1 MNVETCT
8 RMFFGVATFKT
19 DMGSVLQSS
28 DVMPTPG
35 NIAKG
40 WSQTKYYLCRHFMLV
55 LRTVNT
61 YR

>member
-8 RMFFGVATFKT
+8 RMFFGVATFKS

-28 DVMPTPG
+28 DVMPTPR

-40 WSQTKYYLCRHFMLV
+40 WSQTKYYLRRHFVLV
-55 LRTVNT
+55 LRIVLT

>member
-28 DVMPTPG
+28 DVMPTPE
-35 NIAKG
+35 NIAIGGAKP
-40 WSQTKYYLCRHFMLV
+40 SINYVAILC
-55 LRTVNT
+55 
-61 YR
+61 